1 MSALPGWLVAE
12 MAGVPPRDTLAG
24 ADELAAGV
32 ERLAADHP
40 RVVTRRR
47 VGTSGQGEPLTALT
61 IGAGSTADGPARPS
75 ALVIGLPH
83 PNEPVGGL
91 TALHLARRLAQDDAL
106 RARLGLVW
114 HVVPCID
121 PDGLRLNEGWLAGPF
136 TREHY
141 ARHLYRQAGH
151 EQIEWSFPLAHK
163 DAWFDAVLPE
173 TLALMRL
180 VDDHRPVLM
189 ASLHNAEVGGVYHYL
204 SRPEPALHPLL
215 QAIPAQAGLTLH
227 RGEPEA
233 PWIPL
238 LAEGIYRSLDIR
250 DAYDHLEV
258 TGEQGSLVGGNST
271 GAYAARH
278 GTLTLVT
285 EVPYWRDDRLGDGSE
300 SGHGRSAL
308 LAAAGAAVR
317 ELATV
322 LRATLDAVG
331 GAVHESPFV
340 RATRF
345 FAPFLAGSADD
356 LARRAAAEPDRP
368 ATVAEVASLAEIT
381 DMSRLRYAGML
392 LRALDAEIALGNV
405 RPAVRSARTGLAE
418 HFAAW
423 CAEAA
428 GRTPA
433 DTVPIRDL
441 VAVQAAAVLAAAD
454 HLAAPDPP

>member
-1 MSALPGWLVAE
+1 MTLPSWLAAE
-12 MAGVPPRDTLAG
+12 IAAVPPRSTLAS
-24 ADELAAGV
+24 ADELAA
-32 ERLAADHP
+32 ESARLAAEHP
-40 RVVTRRR
+40 EVVTHRR
-47 VGTSGQGEPLTALT
+47 VGTSGLGEPLTALT
-61 IGAGSTADGPARPS
+61 IGDDAAATC

-91 TALHLARRLAQDDAL
+91 TALHLARRVAEDDAL
-106 RARLGLVW
+106 RARLGLTW

-141 ARHLYRQAGH
+141 ARHLYRQAGT

-180 VDDHRPVLM
+180 IDEHRPTLM

-204 SRPEPALHPLL
+204 SRPEPALYPAL
-215 QAIPAQAGLTLH
+215 QAIPGHVGLTLH

-238 LAEGIYRSLDIR
+238 LAEGIYRALDIR
-250 DAYDHLEV
+250 DAYDHLEL
-258 TGEQGSLVGGNST
+258 TGDHGTLAGGNST

-278 GTLTLVT
+278 GTLTLVS
-285 EVPYWRDDRLGDGSE
+285 EVPYWRDDRLGDDTP
-300 SGHGRSAL
+300 SGTGRAGL
-308 LAAAGAAVR
+308 RAAAGRDVA
-317 ELATV
+317 ELATT
-322 LRATLDAVG
+322 LTDTLDALA
-331 GAVHESPFV
+331 GAVHDSPFV

-345 FAPFLAGSADD
+345 FAPFLADTAAD
-356 LARRAAAEPDRP
+356 LTRRGGEPDRQ
-368 ATVAEVASLAEIT
+368 ATVAEQASLIELV

-392 LRALDAEIALGNV
+392 LRALDAEVALGNV
-405 RPAVRSARTGLAE
+405 RPAVRAARAVLGERFT
-418 HFAAW
+418 AW

-428 GRTPA
+428 GRAPTA
-433 DTVPIRDL
+433 TVPLRDL
-441 VAVQAAAVLAAAD
+441 VAVQAASVLAAAD
-454 HLAAPDPP
+454 HLAR

>member
-24 ADELAAGV
+24 ADELAAGA
-32 ERLAADHP
+32 ERLAAEHP
-40 RVVTRRR
+40 GVVTRRR

-61 IGAGSTADGPARPS
+61 IGAGDGPASPS

-141 ARHLYRQAGH
+141 ARHLYRQAGN

-180 VDDHRPVLM
+180 VDEHRPVLM

-204 SRPEPALHPLL
+204 SRPEPPLHPLL

-285 EVPYWRDDRLGDGSE
+285 EVPYWRDDRLGDE
-300 SGHGRSAL
+300 TPSGHGRSGL
-308 LAAAGAAVR
+308 LADAGTAVR
-317 ELATV
+317 ELAAT
-322 LRATLDAVG
+322 LRATLETVD

-368 ATVAEVASLAEIT
+368 ATVAELASLAEIT

-405 RPAVRSARTGLAE
+405 RPAVRAARAGLAE
-418 HFAAW
+418 RFAAW

-441 VAVQAAAVLAAAD
+441 VAVQAASVLAAAD
-454 HLAAPDPP
+454 HLARPDAP

>member
-1 MSALPGWLVAE
+1 MPRCGPGVSALPEWLVAE
-12 MAGVPPRDTLAG
+12 MDAVPAREALAG
-24 ADELAAGV
+24 ADELAAEAARV
-32 ERLAADHP
+32 AADHP
-40 RVVTRRR
+40 GVVTHRRI
-47 VGTSGQGEPLTALT
+47 GTSAQGEPLTALT
-61 IGAGSTADGPARPS
+61 IGGGDGPS

-106 RARLGLVW
+106 RTRLGLVW

-141 ARHLYRQAGH
+141 ARHLYRQAGD

-163 DAWFDAVLPE
+163 EAWFDAVLPE

-180 VDDHRPVLM
+180 IDEHRPALM

-215 QAIPAQAGLTLH
+215 QAVPARVGLRLH

-250 DAYDHLEV
+250 DAYDHLEA
-258 TGEQGSLVGGNST
+258 TGEHGSLTGGNST
-271 GAYAARH
+271 GAYAGRH

-285 EVPYWRDDRLGDGSE
+285 EVPYWRDDRLGDDTPGP
-300 SGHGRSAL
+300 HGRAGL
-308 LAAAGAAVR
+308 LARAADDVGDLARTLERTLAGVEGAI
-317 ELATV
+317 
-322 LRATLDAVG
+322 G
-331 GAVHESPFV
+331 ESPFV

-345 FAPFLAGSADD
+345 FAPFLAGTATD
-356 LARRAAAEPDRP
+356 LARRAAQEPDRA
-368 ATVAEVASLAEIT
+368 ATVAEHASLADLT
-381 DMSRLRYAGML
+381 DMARLRYAGML
-392 LRALDAEIALGNV
+392 LRALDAETALGNI
-405 RPAVRSARTGLAE
+405 RPAVRAARGELAE
-418 HFAAW
+418 RFAAW
-423 CAEAA
+423 CEDAAERGPTA
-428 GRTPA
+428 R
-433 DTVPIRDL
+433 VPLRDL
-441 VAVQAAAVLAAAD
+441 VAVQAASVLAAAD
-454 HLAAPDPP
+454 HLADP

>member
-1 MSALPGWLVAE
+1 VTAPLPGWLVAE
-12 MAGVPPRDTLAG
+12 MAAVPPRDALAG
-24 ADELAAGV
+24 ADELAA
-32 ERLAADHP
+32 ESARLAAAHP
-40 RVVTRRR
+40 GVVTHRRI
-47 VGTSGQGEPLTALT
+47 GTSGQGEPLTALT
-61 IGAGSTADGPARPS
+61 VGGSGPS

-91 TALHLARRLAQDDAL
+91 TALHLARRLAEDDGL
-106 RARLGLVW
+106 RARLGLTW

-141 ARHLYRQAGH
+141 ARHLYRQAGT

-180 VDDHRPVLM
+180 VDEHRPVLM

-204 SRPEPALHPLL
+204 SRPEPDLHPVL
-215 QAIPAQAGLTLH
+215 QAVPAEVGLRLH

-258 TGEQGSLVGGNST
+258 TGEHENLAGGNST

-285 EVPYWRDDRLGDGSE
+285 EVPYWRDDRLGDDAA
-300 SGHGRSAL
+300 SGYDRAAL
-308 LAAAGAAVR
+308 LRGAAEAVDD
-317 ELATV
+317 LAS
-322 LRATLDAVG
+322 TLT
-331 GAVHESPFV
+331 GALTALAGLVHESPFV

-345 FAPFLAGSADD
+345 FAPFLAGSATD
-356 LARRAAAEPDRP
+356 LARRATQDPDRP
-368 ATVAEVASLAEIT
+368 ATVAEHASLDEVV
-381 DMSRLRYAGML
+381 DMARLRYGGML
-392 LRALDAEIALGNV
+392 LRALDAEHALGNV
-405 RPAVRSARTGLAE
+405 RPAVRAARADLAE
-418 HFAAW
+418 RFAVWA
-423 CAEAA
+423 AEAA
-428 GRTPA
+428 GRAPA
-433 DTVPIRDL
+433 TRVPLRDL
-441 VAVQAAAVLAAAD
+441 VAVQAASVLGAAA
-454 HLAAPDPP
+454 HLAASLD